1 MDKRHRSPNAYDG
14 LENIETEGGY
24 LVVNEV
30 LEVFSVPDRNKGWDI
45 WI

>member
-14 LENIETEGGY
+14 LENIETEGY

-30 LEVFSVPDRNKGWDI
+30 LEVFSVPNRNKGWDI